1 MTKGRAWRETYE
13 VKPWHAF
20 HVHNPVYRLANHSRN
35 SERYLFEILPQLI
48 RLIRILLKK
57 IVVFWTLRAEYFPSI
72 HHDVNSDG
80 SYNLFPSLVRKSS
93 FYLLPFLFFSFFFL
107 FFLALPFPKPSQGD
121 RTRDEWW
128 ENMAFSLGPQR
139 GRNSCLWL
147 QSRSVLSSFGVVLM
161 SCKVNFHV
169 VRSALQYSA
178 CRI

>member
-57 IVVFWTLRAEYFPSI
+57 LSFFGLFVPDTSLQFIMTSTLMGVIIFFLPLFANRLFISFLSYFFFFF
-72 HHDVNSDG
+72 G
-80 SYNLFPSLVRKSS
+80 
-93 FYLLPFLFFSFFFL
+93 FFSL
-107 FFLALPFPKPSQGD
+107 LALPFPKPSQGD

-128 ENMAFSLGPQR
+128 ENIAFSLGPQR

-147 QSRSVLSSFGVVLM
+147 HSLFQAFR
-161 SCKVNFHV
+161 
-169 VRSALQYSA
+169 
-178 CRI
+178 